1 MPWFEIELLLH
12 QYMYIY
18 VLYIYIST
26 SPCLSNRV
34 SCREEIEA
42 EKKNFKVLRFECM
55 LHA

>member
-1 MPWFEIELLLH
+1 MKCLEIELRLY
-12 QYMYIY
+12 QYMYIF
-18 VLYIYIST
+18 VLYIYTSA